1 MDAAS
6 RVGQSGEICWARR
19 QWKTCSGSDAS
30 TRRESSSEVCM
41 KRSLFGAVGALAAVI
56 VCGSCK
62 EDPTASASG
71 QVTTILLNPNPVIIG
86 VGAKGS
92 VDARVF
98 DALLNPLPASFTATS
113 SDPTV
118 ATIAPDPA
126 NPDPNGTRQR
136 FTVTGL
142 AGSGAR
148 VATVRSVVV
157 AEKRSQE
164 HTSERKLRQYLVCRR
179 L

>member
-1 MDAAS
+1 MNAAS
-6 RVGQSGEICWARR
+6 RVGQIGEICWDRR

-30 TRRESSSEVCM
+30 TRRKSSSEVCM

-98 DALLNPLPASFTATS
+98 DALINPLLASFTDS
-113 SDPTV
+113 SISQPE
-118 ATIAPDPA
+118 ATIATDPHFYA
-126 NPDPNGTRQR
+126 PT
-136 FTVTGL
+136 
-142 AGSGAR
+142 
-148 VATVRSVVV
+148 
-157 AEKRSQE
+157 
-164 HTSERKLRQYLVCRR
+164 
-179 L
+179 